1 MMECSE
7 GRCGCNDIERGVTLY
22 NLSKGTIKRHRRQE
36 TVPSHDFGV
45 SKARA
50 LTKERIRQ
58 SMLPFQNAQDL
69 RYDPVAPQ
77 ELFTEFLNMLQGKF
91 KKDMLEYLVRE
102 AKVLPILDI
111 ELVRSKRTYTKTEL
125 QDFAKTIGF
134 REGATDIEKLI
145 SQCHNFILDEPQFII
160 PNDPLEK
167 DLPSTPMTIDKAQ
180 ENKEIP
186 YVEPVHVVDHIKKG
200 INHRV
205 NKVNSVK
212 IVSNVNKFS

>member
-102 AKVLPILDI
+102 AKVLPILDRGC
-111 ELVRSKRTYTKTEL
+111 LLKTHIIAIFVE
-125 QDFAKTIGF
+125 
-134 REGATDIEKLI
+134 
-145 SQCHNFILDEPQFII
+145 EP
-160 PNDPLEK
+160 
-167 DLPSTPMTIDKAQ
+167 T
-180 ENKEIP
+180 
-186 YVEPVHVVDHIKKG
+186 
-200 INHRV
+200 
-205 NKVNSVK
+205 
-212 IVSNVNKFS
+212 